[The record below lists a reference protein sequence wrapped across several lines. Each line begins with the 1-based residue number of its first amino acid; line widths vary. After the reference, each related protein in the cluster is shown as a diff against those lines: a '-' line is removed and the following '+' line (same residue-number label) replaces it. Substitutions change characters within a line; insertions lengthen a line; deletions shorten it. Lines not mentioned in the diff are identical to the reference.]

1 MQILVPSMFA
11 WWGKVSEWGRRG
23 IIFFKLLLLFFVVV
37 VFFSER
43 EVPALPPRKVFGRFE
58 PKFLC
63 SRQEGLKTFLEK

>member
-11 WWGKVSEWGRRG
+11 WWGKVSEWSRK
-23 IIFFKLLLLFFVVV
+23 ILFKLLLLLLLFLF
-37 VFFSER
+37 FFSER